1 VKRLRQEGVMEK
13 EEEIRRRRAEENR
26 RLEGYRCL
34 TSDDREPKSTG
45 VLLSDEIKHYVDL
58 CKMIDPFLEKNL
70 KAAGYELTV
79 GDECSVGGK
88 LRKLTEGEEIRI
100 EAFQVAV
107 IKTRETLNLPRFII
121 ARWNI
126 RVRWAYEGLL
136 WVGGPQVDPGWVG
149 TLCCPI
155 YNLSD
160 KPVTLRCGDPIAL
173 MDFVT
178 TTPFNQASAK
188 HQYNRPPKRVLFQ
201 DYSPDTLKS
210 ALYTEARERINQVEE
225 RTERRIGTV
234 EALVTNFV
242 AVSVTVV
249 GIFVAVL
256 AFFISPERKTV
267 PLWVSVSLLLSG
279 LSLVLLVLIYVAVK
293 SQTKR

>member
-1 VKRLRQEGVMEK
+1 MS
-13 EEEIRRRRAEENR
+13 R
-26 RLEGYRCL
+26 RLAPL
-34 TSDDREPKSTG
+34 
-45 VLLSDEIKHYVDL
+45 
-58 CKMIDPFLEKNL
+58 
-70 KAAGYELTV
+70 AGFQVIMYGRFWVFTEA
-79 GDECSVGGK
+79 
-88 LRKLTEGEEIRI
+88 EGEEIRI
-100 EAFQVAV
+100 DAFQVAI

-149 TLCCPI
+149 HLCCPI

-160 KPVTLRCGDPIAL
+160 KPVTLRFGDPIAR

-178 TTPFNQASAK
+178 TTPFSEKSAK
-188 HQYNRPPKRVLFQ
+188 HQYKRPPKRVLFE
-201 DYSPDTLKS
+201 DYKPEALKS
-210 ALYTEARERINQVEE
+210 ALYTEARKRINEIEE

-242 AVSVTVV
+242 AVSVAVV

-256 AFFISPERKTV
+256 AFFVAPEKRTI
-267 PLWVSVSLLLSG
+267 PLWISLNLLLSG
-279 LSLVLLVLIYVAVK
+279 LSLFFLVLIFIAVK
-293 SQTKR
+293 SQTKKR